1 MANPYG
7 ITLKPAWTEWAAK
20 LGVSETIAAAVYL
33 LGEARNAED
42 VVDKLNPGEIER
54 VIDIIG
60 HQPDRFPPGDPQHE
74 GHTEAKEWA
83 DEYDPDAVDELPIK
97 YALSRIAN
105 RRNAARVR
113 IAKTK

>member
-1 MANPYG
+1 MGNPYG

-60 HQPDRFPPGDPQHE
+60 HHE
-74 GHTEAKEWA
+74 GTPREDLVAVLYEAERA
-83 DEYDPDAVDELPIK
+83 LRSAGRAVE
-97 YALSRIAN
+97 R
-105 RRNAARVR
+105 AARL
-113 IAKTK
+113 AP